1 MREFRE
7 FTIPKEKIEATVHRC
22 SIKKNVLKKK
32 MKNQLGK
39 ESTLLEFLSD
49 KVADFSYSLQILF

>member
-32 MKNQLGK
+32 NEKPTRERK
-39 ESTLLEFLSD
+39 HFVRISF
-49 KVADFSYSLQILF
+49 